1 MKLNFFFLIVAGL
14 SFLLLTGCAIKR
26 PIPNAEVNFEV
37 PSKLSIIK
45 KNSLLRIIPTPNS
58 NKETPGFTK
67 ELAERLNHAGYFKVG
82 NRAKPRYVLNLDTFW
97 ADRCDNSKQAKYN
110 IRYYKESIKNKDGSG
125 HDILS
130 KEYGT
135 SYTAALVGGV
145 SIYQVNNM
153 EPLAYF
159 NVVAKD
165 TNWVWSKNKKEVQ
178 PSCNTKGTRNK
189 LMSEIVANINGLLSK
204 ERRNVPVV
212 FPSGGD
218 SEAKALILSKQI
230 KKADKRLETL
240 VPPVPLSKLTASC
253 YEKWEKEAEQNK
265 TPQRNMS
272 EDLANLYLLN
282 MAKEARGISEQSA
295 EVIHDNYARILLLA
309 EDKTLIAATAD
320 SMARLETTAKRL
332 GITL

>member
-1 MKLNFFFLIVAGL
+1 MNLNKFFIVVAGL
-14 SFLLLTGCAIKR
+14 FFMLLAGCAIKR

-58 NKETPGFTK
+58 KKETPGFSK
-67 ELAERLNHAGYFKVG
+67 DLAAQLNRAGYFKVG
-82 NRAKPRYVLNLDTFW
+82 NKANPRYVLNLDTFW
-97 ADRCDNSKQAKYN
+97 ADRCDSSKQATYN
-110 IRYYKESIKNKDGSG
+110 VRYYKVSIENKDGSG
-125 HDILS
+125 HDVLD

-165 TNWVWSKNKKEVQ
+165 TNWVWNKNKNKVK
-178 PSCNTKGTRNK
+178 PSCNTKETRNR

-204 ERRNVPVV
+204 ERRNIPVV

-218 SEAKALILSKQI
+218 AEAKTLILSKQI
-230 KKADKRLETL
+230 KKADKRLAEL
-240 VPPVPLSKLTASC
+240 VPPIPLSELTPAC
-253 YEKWEKEAEQNK
+253 YEKWEKEAEKNK
-265 TPQRNMS
+265 TPQRVMS
-272 EDLANLYLLN
+272 EDLANLYLMY

-295 EVIHDNYARILLLA
+295 EVIHDSYARILLLA
-309 EDKTLIAATAD
+309 EDKSLIAATAD
-320 SMARLETTAKRL
+320 AMARLEETAKRL